1 MFAFLKSSLS
11 ICSAKSQ
18 LISVLSDA
26 DFYVSN

>member
-1 MFAFLKSSLS
+1 MFAFLKSSMS
-11 ICSAKSQ
+11 IYSAKSQ